1 MKNLEVILNLKWSDV
16 LDELKWYIEVNNKFW
31 LILQGKKYGF
41 DSEKQLHNCM
51 RKIREEL
58 NKDKIVF
65 NL

>member
-1 MKNLEVILNLKWSDV
+1 M

-31 LILQGKKYGF
+31 LILQEKKYGF